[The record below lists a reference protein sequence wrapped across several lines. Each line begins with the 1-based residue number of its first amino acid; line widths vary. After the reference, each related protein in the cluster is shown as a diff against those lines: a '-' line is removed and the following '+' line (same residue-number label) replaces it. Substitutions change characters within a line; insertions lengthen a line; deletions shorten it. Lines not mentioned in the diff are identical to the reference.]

1 MRNFLL
7 ITILSSI
14 LLSIGCARRGNIGG
28 GLKDSLAPKLI
39 SSLPRNLSTNFE
51 GNEIQLFFNEYV
63 KLKDLTKQLV
73 VSPPMN
79 TPPDI
84 SPQVASK
91 FLKIRIKDTLKPNTT
106 YSLNFGDCIRDNN
119 EDNVLS
125 QFKFVFSTG
134 SSIDTLS
141 VSGTIK
147 DALEKKPEN
156 FVSVMLYEINEKYN
170 DSTVYKQKPRY
181 VTNTLDSLKTWKIE
195 NVKAGK
201 YALIALKD
209 ANNNFKF
216 DSKSEKIGF
225 YQSQITVPSSQ
236 QYELILFKEAAVYNP
251 KKVFQASGNRA
262 VFAHEGD
269 ARGSTIILK
278 NGAQVLKTI
287 VTKFPEKD
295 SLQVWFEKIK
305 VDSLVLNVTNNKSVK
320 NFAFKIKDQ
329 KKDTLNIQCSPVGS
343 LPFRSDVE
351 IKTSLPI
358 VAFDKTKFL
367 LLSKDS
373 TAVKF
378 DIQEDQYN
386 QALKILFKKEENE
399 TYKLKIAPMAMTD
412 FLGNSNKKLLVF
424 RLETK
429 SKTDYGNIN
438 ITLTNYDKFPAI
450 IELTDSLGKV
460 IASAYSEKSP
470 KISFD
475 LLEPVDNIF
484 IRIIHDA
491 NRNKKWDSGNVLL
504 KQQPEA
510 VYYYKTATKID
521 IRANWDVMQSVDLR

>member
-1 MRNFLL
+1 
-7 ITILSSI
+7 
-14 LLSIGCARRGNIGG
+14 
-28 GLKDSLAPKLI
+28 
-39 SSLPRNLSTNFE
+39 
-51 GNEIQLFFNEYV
+51 
-63 KLKDLTKQLV
+63 
-73 VSPPMN
+73 
-79 TPPDI
+79 
-84 SPQVASK
+84 
-91 FLKIRIKDTLKPNTT
+91 
-106 YSLNFGDCIRDNN
+106 
-119 EDNVLS
+119 
-125 QFKFVFSTG
+125 
-134 SSIDTLS
+134 
-141 VSGTIK
+141 
-147 DALEKKPEN
+147 
-156 FVSVMLYEINEKYN
+156 
-170 DSTVYKQKPRY
+170 
-181 VTNTLDSLKTWKIE
+181 
-195 NVKAGK
+195 
-201 YALIALKD
+201 
-209 ANNNFKF
+209 
-216 DSKSEKIGF
+216 
-225 YQSQITVPSSQ
+225 
-236 QYELILFKEAAVYNP
+236 
-251 KKVFQASGNRA
+251 
-262 VFAHEGD
+262 
-269 ARGSTIILK
+269 
-278 NGAQVLKTI
+278 
-287 VTKFPEKD
+287 
-295 SLQVWFEKIK
+295 
-305 VDSLVLNVTNNKSVK
+305 
-320 NFAFKIKDQ
+320 
-329 KKDTLNIQCSPVGS
+329 
-343 LPFRSDVE
+343 
-351 IKTSLPI
+351 